1 MAKTVVGLYENSN
14 SAQRAIEDLV
24 NEGFRR
30 EDISLTARSE
40 REGYI
45 EDIGGGE
52 SQAGSGAAA
61 GAGIGAGIGGI
72 GGLLV
77 GLGLLTIP
85 GLGPIVAAGPL
96 AATLA
101 GAGVG
106 AAAGGLVGGLV
117 GLGIPEEDANRY
129 AEGVRRGGYLV
140 IVNSSDADADR
151 AADILDRHDPIDVEE
166 RSGGEGGWVP
176 G

>member
-1 MAKTVVGLYENSN
+1 MAKTAVGLYENSER
-14 SAQRAIEDLV
+14 AQRAIEDLV
-24 NEGFRR
+24 NAGLRR

-40 REGYI
+40 EQGHVEGVSGRES
-45 EDIGGGE
+45 E
-52 SQAGSGAAA
+52 AGSGTVA

-101 GAGVG
+101 AAGGG
-106 AAAGGLVGGLV
+106 AAARGEV
-117 GLGIPEEDANRY
+117 EDT
-129 AEGVRRGGYLV
+129 AEK
-140 IVNSSDADADR
+140 DR
-151 AADILDRHDPIDVEE
+151 VPH
-166 RSGGEGGWVP
+166 RS
-176 G
+176 